1 MIKLNSRYCI
11 GVYFVI
17 QNSDG
22 ALKIKIHLSRRKAFF
37 VHYFCFFEK
46 IKKGILLTFFQ
57 KLNKYKRR
65 KKIGTHEM
73 KVMNGLVLGL
83 EKGG

>member
-1 MIKLNSRYCI
+1 MIANCS
-11 GVYFVI
+11 
-17 QNSDG
+17 S
-22 ALKIKIHLSRRKAFF
+22 FF
-37 VHYFCFFEK
+37 VHLLLFFEK

-57 KLNKYKRR
+57 SIKGE

>member
-1 MIKLNSRYCI
+1 MIKLNTRYCI

-22 ALKIKIHLSRRKAFF
+22 ALKIKIHFSRRKAS
-37 VHYFCFFEK
+37 FCSFTSVFFEK

-57 KLNKYKRR
+57 NIKGEKKLVR
-65 KKIGTHEM
+65 M
-73 KVMNGLVLGL
+73 K
-83 EKGG
+83 